1 MSTTS
6 SVPFVTALL
15 VTVDRAMLKSADPG
29 EHVGD
34 VSARQAARDLEGL
47 RAVERQPE
55 VGTTVAQFSSVFVA
69 APAASL
75 AWLTARF
82 RPVTE
87 ARPRRR
93 RSTASRRR

>member
-15 VTVDRAMLKSADPG
+15 VTVERAMLKSAEP
-29 EHVGD
+29 ERT
-34 VSARQAARDLEGL
+34 SATFSSASGRRPRSL

-82 RPVTE
+82 RPVTD

-93 RSTASRRR
+93 RSRASRRR